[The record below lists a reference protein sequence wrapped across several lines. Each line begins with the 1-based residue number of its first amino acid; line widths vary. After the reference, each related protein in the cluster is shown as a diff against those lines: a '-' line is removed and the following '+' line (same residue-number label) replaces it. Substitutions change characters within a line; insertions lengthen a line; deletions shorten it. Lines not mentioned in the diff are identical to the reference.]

1 MSLKE
6 RKMRR
11 MSNKLSSVMKK
22 IFGAIKSFMIKSKED
37 SLSAYAAQTT
47 FFVIVS
53 FVPILI
59 LLFIISS
66 NVPNL
71 WNNILRIALDVV
83 PESMHKYVYY
93 IVDDIVN
100 TSSRYFTI
108 ATVFLALWSSAK
120 SVQALTYGL
129 DRIYMVERKKGFI
142 FTRLMSLV
150 YMFVLLVLCVVA
162 MIVDIFANQI
172 FESIINQSRILINAT
187 IIVLSF
193 RTLIMFIILF
203 VLIWLIYYRL
213 PARKGRFREEIYGA
227 AVAAI
232 SLIVMTKLF
241 SFYIKYISNMS
252 YMYGGLTSVIVV
264 IIWLYFCVQI
274 VLFGAQINYFL
285 NRRK

>member
-6 RKMRR
+6 RKLRR
-11 MSNKLSSVMKK
+11 MNNKLSSAMKK

-47 FFVIVS
+47 FFIILS

-71 WNNILRIALDVV
+71 WNNILRVALDVV
-83 PESMHKYVYY
+83 PQSMHKYVYY

-100 TSSRYFTI
+100 SSSRYFTI

-203 VLIWLIYYRL
+203 LLIWLIYYRL

>member
-1 MSLKE
+1 L
-6 RKMRR
+6 RR
-11 MSNKLSSVMKK
+11 MNNKLSSAMKK

-47 FFVIVS
+47 FFIILS

-71 WNNILRIALDVV
+71 WNNILRVALDVV
-83 PESMHKYVYY
+83 PQSMHKYVYY

-100 TSSRYFTI
+100 SSSRYFTI

-203 VLIWLIYYRL
+203 LLIWLIYYRL

>member
-1 MSLKE
+1 
-6 RKMRR
+6 MRR
-11 MSNKLSSVMKK
+11 MNNKLSSAMKK

-47 FFVIVS
+47 FFIILS

-71 WNNILRIALDVV
+71 WNNILRVALDVV
-83 PESMHKYVYY
+83 PQSMHKYVYY

-100 TSSRYFTI
+100 SSSRYFTI

-203 VLIWLIYYRL
+203 LLIWLIYYRL

>member
-1 MSLKE
+1 MN
-6 RKMRR
+6 
-11 MSNKLSSVMKK
+11 NKLSSAMKK

-47 FFVIVS
+47 FFIILS

-71 WNNILRIALDVV
+71 WNNILRVALDVV
-83 PESMHKYVYY
+83 PQSMHKYVYY

-100 TSSRYFTI
+100 SSSRYFTI

-203 VLIWLIYYRL
+203 LLIWLIYYRL